1 MICFFYFVHLNNVIL
16 IILNIVNVLMNMDKK
31 NILSVKNLEKIYNTK
46 DAPNTHALNN
56 LNLDVKEGEIFGLLG
71 PNGAG
76 KTTFINILAGTVT
89 KTSGQVNVWGFD
101 LDKNPRQVK
110 ASIGIVPQEIN
121 LDPFFSPRK
130 LLELQAGLYGIKKK
144 DRITDTILKLVSL
157 DKQANS
163 YARSLSGGMK
173 RRLLMAKALV
183 HQPPIIFLDEP
194 TAGVDVELRQN
205 LWENVKSLN
214 EQGVTI
220 ILTTHYLEEAE
231 KMCGRIAILNKG
243 NVVALDTTKN
253 LLDKI
258 QTKKVIIKTDK
269 NTNIQNEDL
278 PSLKIISNSQSKISV
293 SYEKSKMNIEQLIN
307 FIKKNDVKIIDI
319 STDDGD
325 LEDVFLRLIKS

>member
-1 MICFFYFVHLNNVIL
+1 
-16 IILNIVNVLMNMDKK
+16 MDKK
-31 NILSVKNLEKIYNTK
+31 NILSVKNLEKIYTSK
-46 DAPNTHALNN
+46 EASTTHALNN

-76 KTTFINILAGTVT
+76 KTTFINILAGTVI

-101 LDKNPRQVK
+101 LDKNPRQVR
-110 ASIGIVPQEIN
+110 ASVGIVPQEVN

-144 DRITDTILKLVSL
+144 NRITDTILRLVSL
-157 DKQANS
+157 EKQADS

-173 RRLLMAKALV
+173 RRLLVAKALV

-194 TAGVDVELRQN
+194 TAGVDVQLRKN
-205 LWENVKSLN
+205 LWKNVKSLN

-231 KMCGRIAILNKG
+231 EMCDRIAILNKG
-243 NVVALDTTKN
+243 NMVALDSTKN

-258 QTKKVIIKTDK
+258 QTKKVTVKTDK
-269 NTNIQNEDL
+269 KIDIKDGDL
-278 PSLKIISNSQSKISV
+278 ESLKIISNLENEICV
-293 SYEKSKMNIEQLIN
+293 SYEKNTINIEELIN
-307 FIKKNDVKIIDI
+307 LIKRDNAKIKDI

-325 LEDVFLRLIKS
+325 LEDVFLRLIKN